1 MKKILS
7 IVSILVLSVML
18 IGCKKNEIIYDDNL
32 EELTYFSHLD
42 EGNPEIIIEVQGYGK
57 MYAQLFPEV
66 APNTVANFISY
77 IMNGDFEGSSF
88 HRIIKG
94 FMIQGGIVEN
104 TNAPIKGE
112 FSNNGFENNLAH
124 SVGVLS
130 MARTN
135 NPNSATSQFFVMHQ
149 NSPHLNYNY
158 AAFGGLVSGF
168 EVLNEIANVKTNY
181 MDAPTE
187 PVVITSIKINLNK
200 YKIVDVVY
208 N

>member
-32 EELTYFSHLD
+32 EELTYFSNLD
-42 EGNPEIIIEVQGYGK
+42 EGNPEIIIEVEGYGS

-168 EVLNEIANVKTNY
+168 DVLNEIANVKTNY
-181 MDAPTE
+181 IDAPTE
-187 PVVITSIKINLNK
+187 PVIITSIKINLNK

>member
-32 EELTYFSHLD
+32 EELTYFSNLD
-42 EGNPEIIIEVQGYGK
+42 EGNPEIIIEVQGYGT

-104 TNAPIKGE
+104 TNDAIKGE

-181 MDAPTE
+181 MDAPIE